1 MSRIAA
7 IDVGS
12 NAIRFYV
19 VEPTEAS
26 SYRVLENQREPI
38 RLGGDVFLTGT
49 IREENIRKAESA
61 FRRFSHLMKSH
72 AVKAVRAVATC
83 ATREA
88 GNGELVL
95 DRLEHASGI
104 RVEIVSGEEE
114 AYLIS
119 LAVDKRIPLSKRNA
133 LIVDLGGG
141 SVEIAF
147 VENGKITLTE
157 SHNFGAVRLLDILS
171 SADDDLARNGAF
183 LKEYMELVSR
193 KLSRRFGGRKA
204 PLLIATGG
212 NIEAVAQIPDA
223 QASPHPDY
231 PETVVVKPSNLRRL
245 MEEIAG
251 MTVKARMEKFG
262 LREDRADVILP
273 ACYVYHKIAEING
286 SEEIL
291 VPRVSLKDGIVLDIL
306 RREKDGGRSGDV
318 REQVLVSCRLLAS
331 RYRVDIPHAEK
342 VAALAGRIF
351 DETEE
356 VHQLGGK
363 TRILLE
369 AAALLHDIGYFISM
383 QKHHKHS
390 YYIIANSEIVGLSPA
405 ERTLVAHIARYHRKS
420 HPRADHEEFEGL
432 SKRDRTTVRG
442 LAGILRIADA
452 LDKEH
457 DDAIEEISCTL
468 GDGQLVIHARGK
480 TSGRLEGWGMKKN
493 AELFRETFGVD
504 VRLKVDGRG

>member
-1 MSRIAA
+1 VSRIAA

-19 VEPTEAS
+19 VEPTDTS
-26 SYRVLENQREPI
+26 SYRVLENLREPI

-49 IREENIRKAESA
+49 IREENIQGAESA
-61 FRRFSHLMKSH
+61 FRRFAQLLRNHS
-72 AVKAVRAVATC
+72 VKTVRAVATS

-88 GNGELVL
+88 GNGEIVL

-104 RVEIVSGEEE
+104 RVEVITGDEE
-114 AYLIS
+114 AYLIT
-119 LAVDKRIPLSKRNA
+119 LAVGKKIPLKKQNA

-147 VENGKITLTE
+147 VENGKITSTE
-157 SHNFGAVRLLDILS
+157 SHNFGAVRLLDVLS
-171 SADDDLARNGAF
+171 SAGEDLVKDGSF
-183 LKEYMELVSR
+183 LKEYMGLVSR
-193 KLSRRFGGRKA
+193 KLSRRLDGKKA

-212 NIEAVAQIPDA
+212 NIEAVAQIPA
-223 QASPHPDY
+223 VQTSPHSDFPD
-231 PETVVVKPSNLRRL
+231 TVVIRPSNLRRV

-251 MTVKARMEKFG
+251 MTVKARMESFG

-291 VPRVSLKDGIVLDIL
+291 VPRVSLKDGIVLDLL
-306 RREKDGGRSGDV
+306 RQEKDGDRSRDL
-318 REQVLVSCRLLAS
+318 REQILVSCRLLAA
-331 RYRVDIPHAEK
+331 RYRVDLPHAEK
-342 VAALAGRIF
+342 VASLAGRIF
-351 DETEE
+351 DQTESI
-356 VHQLGGK
+356 HQLGGK
-363 TRILLE
+363 SRILLE
-369 AAALLHDIGYFISM
+369 AAALLHDIGYYISM

-405 ERTLVAHIARYHRKS
+405 ERLLVAHIARYHRKS
-420 HPRADHEEFEGL
+420 APRADHAEFEGL
-432 SKRDRTTVRG
+432 PKRDRAAVRG

-457 DDAIEEISCTL
+457 ADAIEEISCKL
-468 GDGQLVIHARGK
+468 GDSQLVIHAKGK

-504 VRLKVDGRG
+504 VRLKVDANG

>member
-19 VEPTEAS
+19 VERTDGAA
-26 SYRVLENQREPI
+26 YRVLENLREPI

-49 IREENIRKAESA
+49 IREENIQKAEGA
-61 FRRFSHLMKSH
+61 FRRFAQMLQAH
-72 AVKAVRAVATC
+72 AVTTVRAVATC

-88 GNGELVL
+88 ANGDLVL

-104 RVEIVSGEEE
+104 RVEVITGEQE

-119 LAVDKRIPLSKRNA
+119 LAVATKIPLSKQRA

-147 VENGKITLTE
+147 VENGKITTTE

-171 SADDDLARNGAF
+171 SAGQDLAQNDAF

-193 KLSRRFGGRKA
+193 KLSRRMSGRKA

-212 NIEAVAQIPDA
+212 NIEAVAQIPA
-223 QASPHPDY
+223 VAARPHPDY
-231 PETVVVKPSNLRRL
+231 PDTVAVEPASLRRV

-251 MTVKARMEKFG
+251 MTVKARMEHFG

-286 SEEIL
+286 AAEIL

-306 RREKDGGRSGDV
+306 RQDGERSGDL
-318 REQVLVSCRLLAS
+318 REQVLVSCRQLAD
-331 RYRVDIPHAEK
+331 RYRADLSHAEK
-342 VAALAGRIF
+342 VAFLAGRIF
-351 DETEE
+351 DQTES
-356 VHQLGGK
+356 VHRLGGK

-369 AAALLHDIGYFISM
+369 AAALLHDIGYFVSI

-390 YYIIANSEIVGLSPA
+390 YYIIANSEIVGLSSA
-405 ERTLVAHIARYHRKS
+405 ERVLVAQIARYHRKS
-420 HPRADHEEFEGL
+420 PPRADHVEFEAL
-432 SKRDRTTVRG
+432 PKRDRTVVRG

-457 DDAIEEISCTL
+457 AGGIEEISCKA
-468 GDGQLVIHARGK
+468 GNGQLMIHARGK
-480 TSGRLEGWGMKKN
+480 TSGRLEDWGMRKN

-504 VRLKVDGRG
+504 VRLKVDSHG

>member
-19 VEPTEAS
+19 VEPTEGS
-26 SYRVLENQREPI
+26 SYRVLENLREPI
-38 RLGGDVFLTGT
+38 RLGGDVFLTGS
-49 IREENIRKAESA
+49 IRDENIRRAESA
-61 FRRFSHLMKSH
+61 FRRFAQLLATHS
-72 AVKAVRAVATC
+72 VTAVRAVATS

-88 GNGELVL
+88 ENADLVL

-104 RVEIVSGEEE
+104 RVEVVTGDEE

-119 LAVDKRIPLSKRNA
+119 LAVGRKIPLKKQNA

-147 VENGKITLTE
+147 VENGRITSTE
-157 SHNFGAVRLLDILS
+157 SHNFGAVRLLDVLS
-171 SADDDLARNGAF
+171 SAGDDLTRDGVF

-193 KLSRRFGGRKA
+193 KLSRRLAGRKA
-204 PLLIATGG
+204 TLLIATGG
-212 NIEAVAQIPDA
+212 NIEAVAQIPQA
-223 QASPHPDY
+223 QAAPHPEY
-231 PETVVVKPSNLRRL
+231 PDTVCIRPSNLRRL

-306 RREKDGGRSGDV
+306 RQETDGERSGDI
-318 REQVLVSCRLLAS
+318 REQVLVSCRQLAA
-331 RYRVDIPHAEK
+331 RYRVDLPHAEK
-342 VAALAGRIF
+342 VASLACRIF
-351 DETEE
+351 DQTEAI
-356 VHQLGGK
+356 HHLGKK
-363 TRILLE
+363 TRIYLE
-369 AAALLHDIGYFISM
+369 SAALLHDIGYFISM

-390 YYIIANSEIVGLSPA
+390 YYIIANSEIVGLSSA
-405 ERTLVAHIARYHRKS
+405 ERALVAHVARYHRKS
-420 HPRADHEEFEGL
+420 PPRAEHAEFEGL
-432 SKRDRTTVRG
+432 PKRDRAVVRG

-457 DDAIEEISCTL
+457 SDAIEEISCRL
-468 GDGQLVIHARGK
+468 ADGQLVIHARGK
-480 TSGRLEGWGMKKN
+480 TSGRIEGWGMKKN
-493 AELFRETFGVD
+493 SELFRETFGVD
-504 VRLKVDGRG
+504 VRLKIDAAG